1 MLACSLTIPRQTEH
15 LAEHRTAPRRTGTR
29 TRTGAQRRWVRKDR
43 TLPDPRRRVHW
54 EQRQMARRSA
64 QFSRRQS
71 FDWQLRRAAS
81 RQGGA
86 VVQSPHLR
94 SGIYPPRAAGTRRGD
109 EPCLACLGRR
119 AATRTG
125 RGPWTTYASCTNLG
139 IHPSLAMLALDWV
152 RFVARRTKRSSLRL
166 HPGGG
171 GEPDGTKCSGAAKC
185 SAARRRAVQQIPQR
199 INGTGR
205 DVSEVWVRRWT
216 LQSLDESVGR
226 RAD

>member
-152 RFVARRTKRSSLRL
+152 RFVERRTKRSSLRL
-166 HPGGG
+166 HRGGGGGLTAQSAAVQPSAAQPGGG
-171 GEPDGTKCSGAAKC
+171 PSSKSRNAST
-185 SAARRRAVQQIPQR
+185 ARVE
-199 INGTGR
+199 T
-205 DVSEVWVRRWT
+205 
-216 LQSLDESVGR
+216 
-226 RAD
+226 